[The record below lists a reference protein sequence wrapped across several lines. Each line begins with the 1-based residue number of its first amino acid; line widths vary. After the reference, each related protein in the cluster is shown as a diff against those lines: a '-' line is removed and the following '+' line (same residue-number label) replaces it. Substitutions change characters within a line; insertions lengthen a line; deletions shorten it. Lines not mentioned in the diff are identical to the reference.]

1 MRILAVVNQKG
12 GCGKTTIA
20 VNLSASLAAVGKK
33 VLLVDMDPQGHGS
46 MAFGIEGDELE
57 VTMYNALTDDTKD
70 MAPLS
75 SAVVSADENLW
86 ITPSNILLSSI
97 EQQLAGKKG
106 REDRLRNCLAE
117 VIPAYDYCIIDCPPS
132 LGLLTI
138 NVLRATQ
145 AVLIPID
152 MSRFSLQGIQRLLDT
167 VRTLCSRTS
176 HSIRAKVV
184 ANMYDSHTN
193 LSKEVLDALARDFGR
208 MLSKTVIHKTVKLAE
223 TAMRSSP
230 ITKHAPRSTARK
242 EFAALAREII
252 KAKDLFET
260 HAPFPASVTFSYFDD
275 NAREI
280 RVAGEFNNWRPTE
293 RHKLEKQEN
302 GKWGLRIPLMPESY
316 EYKFIVDGEW
326 RADPANPEQKIGDHG
341 QRNSLLEV
349 GGDNSDTAP
358 ASD

>member
-20 VNLSASLAAVGKK
+20 VNLAASLAAVGKK

-46 MAFGIEGDELE
+46 MALDIESDELE
-57 VTMYNALTDDTKD
+57 VTMYNALTDDAKD
-70 MAPLS
+70 IAPLS
-75 SAVVSADENLW
+75 GAVVSVDENLW
-86 ITPSNILLSSI
+86 IAPSNILLSSI

-117 VIPAYDYCIIDCPPS
+117 VVPAYDYCIVDGPPS

-152 MSRFSLQGIQRLLDT
+152 MSRFSLQGIHRLLDII
-167 VRTLCSRTS
+167 RTLCSRSS
-176 HSIRAKVV
+176 HSIRAKVI
-184 ANMYDSHTN
+184 ASMYNSRTN
-193 LSKEVLDALARDFGR
+193 LSKEVLGALAQDFGKT
-208 MLSKTVIHKTVKLAE
+208 LSKTVIHETVKLAE
-223 TAMRSSP
+223 TAMRGSP
-230 ITKHAPRSTARK
+230 ITKHAPRSTARE
-242 EFAALAREII
+242 EFAALAKEII
-252 KAKDLFET
+252 RAKDLFET
-260 HAPFPASVTFSYFDD
+260 HAPFPASVMFSYFDD
-275 NAREI
+275 KAREI

-293 RHKLEKQEN
+293 HHRLEKQAD
-302 GKWGLRIPLMPESY
+302 GKWGLRIPLMPGSY

-326 RADPANPEQKIGDHG
+326 RADPANPQQKIGDHG

-349 GGDNSDTAP
+349 GGDDSDTAP